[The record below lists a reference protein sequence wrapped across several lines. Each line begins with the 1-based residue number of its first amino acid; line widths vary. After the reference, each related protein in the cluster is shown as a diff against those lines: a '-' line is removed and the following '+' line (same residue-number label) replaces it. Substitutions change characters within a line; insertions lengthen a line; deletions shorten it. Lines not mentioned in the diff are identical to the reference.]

1 MRSLTTR
8 SALKNPGP
16 GVPSCSVHQRLDG
29 FSLPCRDKCDEGD
42 RERLFC
48 RLGMAGHDCLT
59 GSGGG
64 RLDGAKLDARD
75 EGPTLGD
82 TDDRAF
88 LTLAGT
94 AEASAL
100 RLTPEVVEEEGVASR
115 ATTVTAPE
123 LEP

>member
-1 MRSLTTR
+1 M
-8 SALKNPGP
+8 
-16 GVPSCSVHQRLDG
+16 
-29 FSLPCRDKCDEGD
+29 
-42 RERLFC
+42 
-48 RLGMAGHDCLT
+48 
-59 GSGGG
+59 
-64 RLDGAKLDARD
+64 DGAKLDARD